1 MADKELTKAEKLK
14 RELATALK
22 EEILEKIKPNIL
34 FRSKSN
40 RKFFHLQTNQDN
52 EPYITM
58 LNTGNVYD
66 PDFSYKLS
74 KLVEDQLEVKTIT
87 LFTGCW
93 GMTDSPVNKVRES
106 SLGEL
111 QKYFDKIAEKM
122 CQTVRTAMDHA
133 YVSVAVEMGLLPD
146 TPEDSE
152 WDK

>member
-22 EEILEKIKPNIL
+22 EEILEKMKPNIL
-34 FRSKSN
+34 YRSKSN
-40 RKFFHLQTNQDN
+40 RKFFHVQTNQEN
-52 EPYITM
+52 EPYVTM
-58 LNTGNVYD
+58 LNTGKVYD
-66 PDFSYKLS
+66 SDFVYKLS
-74 KLVEDQLEVKTIT
+74 KLIEEQLEVKTIT

-106 SLGEL
+106 SLDEL
-111 QKYFDKIAEKM
+111 QKYFDKIAENM

-133 YVSVAVEMGLLPD
+133 YVSVAVEMGLSLD

-152 WDK
+152 LDK